1 MYDKNNIFSKILRKE
16 INCEIVY
23 EDEKVL
29 FINDINPK
37 ASIHML
43 GIPKIEAVDFNEFIL
58 KADKEM
64 ISHFFLKIT
73 ELTKEKNIS
82 ETGYRLI
89 TNNGENGGQEVPHF
103 HIHILGGQKL

>member
-43 GIPKIEAVDFNEFIL
+43 GIPKIEAGDSNEFIL